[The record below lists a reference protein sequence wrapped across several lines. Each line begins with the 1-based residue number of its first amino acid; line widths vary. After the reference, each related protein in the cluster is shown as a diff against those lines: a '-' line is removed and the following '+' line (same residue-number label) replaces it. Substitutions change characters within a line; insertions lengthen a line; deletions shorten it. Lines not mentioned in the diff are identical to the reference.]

1 MKKIFLT
8 MALLAC
14 TAGIMT
20 VSAQKKVALKV
31 STEAQGAEAKTVNV
45 TKDKKGYITLFDGKN
60 LDGWRGYGKD
70 HVPARWTV
78 EDGCLKFNAGQGEG
92 GDIIFLAQEVKND
105 KGGMEPIYISA
116 PECQVLD
123 NENHPDA
130 KLGVDGNRKASS
142 LYDMI
147 PAKPQNAKPY
157 GEWNQVA
164 IVVNNG
170 TVTHFMNG
178 AKVVTY
184 KLWTPEWTQM
194 LQNSKFS
201 EAKWPVAFQLLNNC
215 GGENHEG
222 FIGMQDHGDTVWFK
236 NIKVKE
242 LK

>member
-92 GDIIFLAQEVKND
+92 GDIIFAHKFKNFILEMEWKVSKGANSGIFYLAQEVKND
-105 KGGMEPIYISA
+105 KGGMEPISR
-116 PECQVLD
+116 
-123 NENHPDA
+123 HPN
-130 KLGVDGNRKASS
+130 VRC
-142 LYDMI
+142 
-147 PAKPQNAKPY
+147 
-157 GEWNQVA
+157 
-164 IVVNNG
+164 
-170 TVTHFMNG
+170 
-178 AKVVTY
+178 
-184 KLWTPEWTQM
+184 WTTKTTPTLSWALMATAR
-194 LQNSKFS
+194 LHRF
-201 EAKWPVAFQLLNNC
+201 
-215 GGENHEG
+215 
-222 FIGMQDHGDTVWFK
+222 TT
-236 NIKVKE
+236 
-242 LK
+242 